1 MAFEADEL
9 EVLGGVRHGRT
20 MGSPVSVVIR
30 NTEWPKWVDAMDPEP
45 RDDLDAIRDTGRGQR
60 LTRPRPGHADLTA
73 ALKYGYDDVRDALER
88 ASARETA
95 ARVVVGTLAKQ
106 LLAEVGITV
115 VSHVVNI
122 GGETTGPDA
131 ARPGPDDLATVD
143 ASDVR
148 CFDAD
153 AEARMIA
160 RIDAAHADNDT
171 LGGVIEVIAYGLPP
185 GLGSHVHWDRKL
197 DTRLAAACL
206 SVQAMKG
213 VEFGDGFALATGP
226 AARPTTRSSTTRRHR
241 LRPALRPR
249 RRARGRH
256 VHRPAAAA
264 AGRDE
269 AHLVA
274 AAAAQDRR
282 PRHPRTGAGH
292 HPALR
297 RLRRPACRRRARI
310 GRRLRARRRAARED
324 RRGHRHRGP
333 PQPRR
338 LPRRDRPAMMS
349 RNLALLGMMGAGKTT
364 VARELGDRLGRRVV
378 DTDDEIRRWT
388 GRSIPEL
395 FADHGEAGFRDLER
409 QVIEELSRFHDLVIA
424 LGGGAVL
431 RDDNVASLLLTGVLV
446 ELRATPEVL
455 IERLIG
461 ESDDRPLLGSPEELA
476 ARVRAV
482 HAERADRYAEVAD
495 LTVDAERTPDLIVHD
510 ILEWAMAQGD
520 VLTPSEHE
528 QVMTT

>member
-1 MAFEADEL
+1 LPRLRYLTAGESHGPALVATLEGLPAGLSVSRDLLTAELARRRLGHGRSPRMAFEVDEL

-122 GGETTGPDA
+122 GGETPGPDA
-131 ARPGPDDLATVD
+131 PRPGPGDLAAVD

-153 AEARMIA
+153 AEARMMA

-213 VEFGDGFALATGP
+213 VEFGDGFALA
-226 AARPTTRSSTTRRHR
+226 
-241 LRPALRPR
+241 
-249 RRARGRH
+249 
-256 VHRPAAAA
+256 
-264 AGRDE
+264 
-269 AHLVA
+269 
-274 AAAAQDRR
+274 
-282 PRHPRTGAGH
+282 
-292 HPALR
+292 
-297 RLRRPACRRRARI
+297 
-310 GRRLRARRRAARED
+310 
-324 RRGHRHRGP
+324 
-333 PQPRR
+333 
-338 LPRRDRPAMMS
+338 DRPGSQAH
-349 RNLALLGMMGAGKTT
+349 
-364 VARELGDRLGRRVV
+364 
-378 DTDDEIRRWT
+378 DE
-388 GRSIPEL
+388 
-395 FADHGEAGFRDLER
+395 
-409 QVIEELSRFHDLVIA
+409 
-424 LGGGAVL
+424 
-431 RDDNVASLLLTGVLV
+431 
-446 ELRATPEVL
+446 
-455 IERLIG
+455 
-461 ESDDRPLLGSPEELA
+461 
-476 ARVRAV
+476 
-482 HAERADRYAEVAD
+482 
-495 LTVDAERTPDLIVHD
+495 IVHD
-510 ILEWAMAQGD
+510 EASGYDRLSDRAGGLEAGMSTGQPLRLRVAMKPISSLPRPLKTVDLDTHEPAQAITQRSDACAVPRAGVVLESVVAYELADALLEKTGGD
-520 VLTPSEHE
+520 TVTEVRRNLDAYLAEIA
-528 QVMTT
+528 QR

>member
-1 MAFEADEL
+1 MAFEVDEL

-131 ARPGPDDLATVD
+131 PRPGPDDLDTVD

-213 VEFGDGFALATGP
+213 VEFGDGFALADRPGSQAHDEIVHDDATGYDRLSDR
-226 AARPTTRSSTTRRHR
+226 AGGLEAGMSTGQPLR
-241 LRPALRPR
+241 LR
-249 RRARGRH
+249 
-256 VHRPAAAA
+256 
-264 AGRDE
+264 
-269 AHLVA
+269 VA
-274 AAAAQDRR
+274 MKPISVAPAAAQDRR
-282 PRHPRTGAGH
+282 PRHPRTCAGH

-297 RLRRPACRRRARI
+297 RLRRPTRRGRARSR
-310 GRRLRARRRAARED
+310 RRLRAGRRPAGED
-324 RRGHRHRGP
+324 RRRHRRPRSAATSP
-333 PQPRR
+333 PT
-338 LPRRDRPAMMS
+338 S
-349 RNLALLGMMGAGKTT
+349 T
-364 VARELGDRLGRRVV
+364 
-378 DTDDEIRRWT
+378 EI
-388 GRSIPEL
+388 
-395 FADHGEAGFRDLER
+395 
-409 QVIEELSRFHDLVIA
+409 
-424 LGGGAVL
+424 
-431 RDDNVASLLLTGVLV
+431 
-446 ELRATPEVL
+446 
-455 IERLIG
+455 
-461 ESDDRPLLGSPEELA
+461 
-476 ARVRAV
+476 
-482 HAERADRYAEVAD
+482 
-495 LTVDAERTPDLIVHD
+495 
-510 ILEWAMAQGD
+510 AQR
-520 VLTPSEHE
+520 
-528 QVMTT
+528 